1 MNYTLSTF
9 FAVAAVAGLA
19 LNAPTAEASSKRS
32 SATAVVDFSNH
43 EDFTDVAINGRHDTR
58 GRETVFKE
66 LEQHLNN
73 LARRYL
79 EDGERLEIVFHDIDM
94 AGDFEEWRGPR
105 FADVRIVRDIYPP
118 RLKFG
123 WQVIGAEGAVLGE
136 GVEDLTDLAFNWSIN
151 PIDRDYSRYEK
162 ELLSSWARRNLR

>member
-1 MNYTLSTF
+1 MKYTLSTLV
-9 FAVAAVAGLA
+9 AVAAVAGLA
-19 LNAPTAEASSKRS
+19 LSAPTGEASSKRS

-43 EDFTDVAINGRHDTR
+43 EDFRDVAIHGRHDTR
-58 GRETVFKE
+58 GREIIFRE
-66 LEQHLNN
+66 LERHLNH
-73 LARRYL
+73 LASRYL
-79 EDGERLEIVFHDIDM
+79 QDGERLEVVFHDIDM

-105 FADVRIVRDIYPP
+105 FSDVRIVRDIYPP

-123 WQVIGAEGAVLGE
+123 WQVIGAEGVVLGE

-162 ELLSSWARRNLR
+162 ELLSSWARRALR